1 MTEIRCPSAA
11 DYLEKRLDKLI
22 HPEAGLLRLV
32 MFDHD
37 SPGLQRL
44 RRQIAEALVLTIE
57 REHEIC
63 RVVPEDD

>member
-1 MTEIRCPSAA
+1 MTEIRCLSAT

-37 SPGLQRL
+37 SPGLQKL
-44 RRQIAEALVLTIE
+44 RRQIAEALVLTLE

-63 RVVPEDD
+63 RVVPE